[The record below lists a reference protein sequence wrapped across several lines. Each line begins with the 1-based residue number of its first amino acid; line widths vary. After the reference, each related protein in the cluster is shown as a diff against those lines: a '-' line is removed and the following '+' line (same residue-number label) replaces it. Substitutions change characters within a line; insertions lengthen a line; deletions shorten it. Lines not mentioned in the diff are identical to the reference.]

1 MPAIVFDPVCVS
13 TPGHTLLR
21 EDALGVLTSEL
32 LPISTLIT
40 PNKSEAELLFSQ
52 GSERYKIETSEDMV
66 DATKELVNLISRNNG
81 EVSQD
86 RRASVLLKGGH
97 PKARD

>member
-1 MPAIVFDPVCVS
+1 MPAIVCDPVCVS

-32 LPISTLIT
+32 FPISTLIT
-40 PNKSEAELLFSQ
+40 PNKSEAELLLSQ
-52 GSERYKIETSEDMV
+52 GSERLEDMV
-66 DATKELVNLISRNNG
+66 DATKELVNLISRNSG

-86 RRASVLLKGGH
+86 RRASVLLKGEH
-97 PKARD
+97 TIA